1 MGILTPF
8 KAKPKDLAAA
18 EARAAERDRAET
30 ETRACI
36 LENAQAR
43 KAALLADASV
53 EHIEQLDAAA
63 RQLHIALEKLALV
76 RPILLAEVDG
86 LRDAARRKL
95 RAELLEVHRKAVA
108 PYVKAHRQT
117 VTAWCGLHAAVAE
130 LRKAGFGRDADS
142 LPVPPLHVVEMSGVA
157 GTNGQIL
164 GNPNLDIFEDTAVRV
179 HEQLA
184 GGAK

>member
-86 LRDAARRKL
+86 LRDAA
-95 RAELLEVHRKAVA
+95 
-108 PYVKAHRQT
+108 
-117 VTAWCGLHAAVAE
+117 CGLHAAVAE